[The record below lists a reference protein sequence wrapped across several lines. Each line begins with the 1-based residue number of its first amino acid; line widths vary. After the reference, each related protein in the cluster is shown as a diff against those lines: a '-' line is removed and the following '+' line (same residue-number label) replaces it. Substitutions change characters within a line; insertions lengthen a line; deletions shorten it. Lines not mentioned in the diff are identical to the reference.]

1 MDFEIVTTQ
10 AALQSLVEQIED
22 TQWLALDTEFM
33 RESSYYS
40 KLCLIQIASE
50 EVCACIDVLAL
61 ENIDIFLEV
70 LANPSKIK
78 IFHSGRQDLEVFY
91 TQYNMLP
98 TPIFDTQIAAS
109 MLMANE
115 QIGYGELV
123 ENTLAV
129 KLAKT
134 ESRTDW
140 SKRPLT
146 PAQHSYALDDVRYLG
161 ALYKHMQEALVEKQR
176 LSWFEEECAALCNL
190 NLYQVNAHEI
200 WKNIKGIG
208 RVSHHAL
215 PYTKQLAAWR
225 ENLAQQRDR
234 PRQWI
239 LSDRALTELTQ
250 LEPLDKQSIAAL
262 LNAEYPKFSRYLDHI
277 VNQIES
283 LPTTAESGSTLNVE
297 DRRLDKQQQ
306 DRVKRLMKHIRQRAE
321 EIGVTPSLLANRKS
335 IEQLIRGEQSRVTS
349 GWRQEQ
355 IGNELLALIEA
366 NA

>member
-1 MDFEIVTTQ
+1 MDFEIITTRT
-10 AALQSLVEQIED
+10 ALESLVD
-22 TQWLALDTEFM
+22 HVADSPWLALDTEFM

-50 EVCACIDVLAL
+50 HACACIDVLAL
-61 ENIDIFLEV
+61 ENIDIFLDL
-70 LANPSKIK
+70 LADQSKIK

-91 TQYNMLP
+91 TQYNFIP

-109 MLMANE
+109 MLLANE

-123 ENTLAV
+123 ENILQV

-146 PAQHSYALDDVRYLG
+146 AAQHTYALDDVRYLG
-161 ALYKHMQEALVEKQR
+161 ALYSHMHEALVEKQR
-176 LSWFEEECAALCNL
+176 LSWLEEECAALSSL
-190 NLYQVNAHEI
+190 TLYQVDPDEM
-200 WKNIKGIG
+200 WKNVKGIG
-208 RVSHHAL
+208 RVSQHAL
-215 PYTKQLAAWR
+215 PYIKQLAAWR
-225 ENLAQQRDR
+225 EKLAQQRDR

-239 LSDRALTELTQ
+239 LSDRAIMDLSQ
-250 LEPLDKQSIAAL
+250 LQPLNRPSIAAL
-262 LNAEYPKFSRYLDHI
+262 LNSEYPKFNRYLDTI
-277 VNQIES
+277 VAEIEQ
-283 LPTTAESGSTLNVE
+283 LTAAEQGDATLSVE

-306 DRVKRLMKHIRQRAE
+306 DRVKRLMKHIRQRAK
-321 EIGVTPSLLANRKS
+321 EIGITPSLLANRKS
-335 IEQLIRGEQSRVTS
+335 IEQLIRGEPSRVTF

-355 IGNELLALIEA
+355 IGKELLALIDA